1 MYVDSCTTG
10 GKYTRHLLRETF
22 REDGTVKHRTVAN
35 ISNCTPEEVEAV
47 KLALKHK
54 DDLSSLIRG
63 CFKKSLGF

>member
-22 REDGTVKHRTVAN
+22 REDGTVKHRTGAN

-63 CFKKSLGF
+63 CFKKNLGF